1 MKWSIATL
9 LLFLTLL
16 LDAQGSGRNSR
27 PKRKERISHEAI
39 AFPGASVEKCPSD
52 SSCVPMEKCPS
63 EFKNVRQKRPTICK
77 WEVDSPLICCPRIG
91 TNAALKKSPT
101 RFPEGDCARNEVV
114 KIKLL
119 KTSGGRL
126 SLVKRQLNQGFHGTV
141 VGGTNVKFISSYPF
155 MAAIYQTSGKEKMFL
170 CGGTLLSKTVILTA
184 AHCFLSMDKTST
196 YMVQMGSVR
205 AQIDGSIANLP
216 EFEVTSVVL
225 HPGFQYPILYND
237 IALIKFKGLTEYS
250 TSIRPICLMS
260 KAEDRKATTKLTILG
275 WGSKK
280 SGGSQSSEL
289 QEADLNVISN
299 SNCNATLGKMG
310 ALTVSFPG
318 GINTKVMCAGSPP
331 NVSRDACQGDSGG
344 PATILIDGI
353 WRQRGVVSGGI
364 GCGIPGN
371 PGLYTRVSEYVTWI
385 QENA

>member
-1 MKWSIATL
+1 MKWSIVTL

-16 LDAQGSGRNSR
+16 LDAHGSGRNSR
-27 PKRKERISHEAI
+27 PKRKEGISHEAI
-39 AFPGASVEKCPSD
+39 VFPGSSVEKCPSD

-63 EFKNVRQKRPTICK
+63 EFKNVRQKRPTIY
-77 WEVDSPLICCPRIG
+77 
-91 TNAALKKSPT
+91 
-101 RFPEGDCARNEVV
+101 CARNEVLT
-114 KIKLL
+114 IGLDER
-119 KTSGGRL
+119 RL
-126 SLVKRQLNQGFHGTV
+126 SSVKRQLNLTLPFMGA
-141 VGGTNVKFISSYPF
+141 VGGTDVKLISSYPF

-184 AHCFLSMDKTST
+184 AHCFLSMDTTST

-275 WGSKK
+275 WGSKQ
-280 SGGSQSSEL
+280 SGGSQSSIL
-289 QEADLNVISN
+289 QEVDLIAISN
-299 SNCNATLGKMG
+299 RNCNATLGKMG
-310 ALTVSFPG
+310 ALTVSYPR
-318 GINTKVMCAGSPP
+318 GINTKIMCAGSPP
-331 NVSRDACQGDSGG
+331 NVSKDACQGDSGG